1 LFVWITSVIME
12 IRFKKFV
19 FHHFEHN
26 TKSLK
31 RAEEE
36 IKKELI
42 QEELKNAQ
50 QSKKIKKIEKKLTKP
65 KKESIFSKLFKKFKK

>member
-1 LFVWITSVIME
+1 ME

-19 FHHFEHN
+19 FHHFDHS

-31 RAEEE
+31 KAEAE
-36 IKKELI
+36 IKRELM

-50 QSKKIKKIEKKLTKP
+50 QSKKIKKIEKELTKP
-65 KKESIFSKLFKKFKK
+65 KKDSIFSRIFKKIKK